1 MEFSD
6 KFNEG
11 VATVASTVK
20 SGVDICLLEGKILEK
35 KKRIKK
41 LTKEIGN
48 LAVIN
53 LDCGAVMSPEIT
65 ERYAAIKEARE
76 EIEDLES
83 GKAGN
88 SSDENVCPSCGE
100 KVAEGMKFCGSCGA
114 EVGEKAEE
122 TAEEAEPE
130 SKEEE

>member
-1 MEFSD
+1 
-6 KFNEG
+6 
-11 VATVASTVK
+11 
-20 SGVDICLLEGKILEK
+20 
-35 KKRIKK
+35 
-41 LTKEIGN
+41 
-48 LAVIN
+48 
-53 LDCGAVMSPEIT
+53 MSPEIT

-76 EIEDLES
+76 EIEELES
-83 GKAGN
+83 GKAGS

-122 TAEEAEPE
+122 PAEEAEPE